1 LIGAPKPP
9 PSSGGEQTEAR
20 GEHSGE
26 SRVNWRSNKPT
37 GRGMAMIDESD
48 RLIGLIYEGI
58 TDDFHWDAALERVAA
73 FVGAIGV
80 GLGMQ
85 DMESHQFRGLASH
98 GIDLDLSDRYR
109 RLAPTNKIW
118 IEIGRRRQ
126 PLTDRMVMPKA
137 DFLRSELYADWF
149 RPQGF
154 QGMMAAPALFKNKA
168 SVVLVT
174 FRDRRREDFERADLK
189 KIRGLAYHF
198 GQALNMRVDRE
209 RAEQEFAAAKMVL
222 DQIPDAIL
230 FVDRM
235 VRLKHVNKVGQITLD
250 KGTVIRR
257 LHNGR
262 LEIRDRRADQLLA
275 ALISEARG
283 GELRLSGGELGRFVI
298 RVQLCMRGAAGNDTG
313 IMIIR
318 IIDLARNGKAPT
330 AARVRECLGLSLR
343 QSEIISELAKGG
355 TEATVAQKLGIKES
369 TVHEHIRRVYDKLE
383 LGSRAELIALL
394 ARVNFDITSL
404 S

>member
-1 LIGAPKPP
+1 
-9 PSSGGEQTEAR
+9 
-20 GEHSGE
+20 
-26 SRVNWRSNKPT
+26 
-37 GRGMAMIDESD
+37 MIDESD

-58 TDDFHWDAALERVAA
+58 ADDFHWGAVLERVAA
-73 FVGAIGV
+73 FVGAVGV

-85 DMESHQFRGLASH
+85 DMESHQFRGLASR

-118 IEIGRRRQ
+118 IEIGRCHQ

-137 DFLRSELYADWF
+137 AFLRSELYADWF
-149 RPQGF
+149 KPHGF
-154 QGMMAAPALFKNKA
+154 HGVMAAPALFKNKA

-174 FRDRRREDFERADLK
+174 FRDKGREDFERADLK
-189 KIRGLAYHF
+189 KISGLAYHF
-198 GQALNMRVDRE
+198 GRALSMRADRE
-209 RAEQEFAAAKMVL
+209 QTEQELVAAKTVL
-222 DQIPDAIL
+222 DEIPDAIL

-257 LHNGR
+257 LLNGR

-298 RVQLCMRGAAGNDTG
+298 RVQPCMRGAGGSDNG

-318 IIDLARNGKAPT
+318 IIDLGRNSEPPT
-330 AARVRECLGLSLR
+330 AARLRECLGLSLR
-343 QSEIISELAKGG
+343 QSDVIFELARGG

-383 LGSRAELIALL
+383 LGSRAELIAVL

>member
-1 LIGAPKPP
+1 
-9 PSSGGEQTEAR
+9 
-20 GEHSGE
+20 
-26 SRVNWRSNKPT
+26 
-37 GRGMAMIDESD
+37 MIDESD

-58 TDDFHWDAALERVAA
+58 ADDFHWGAVLERVAA
-73 FVGAIGV
+73 FVGAVGV

-85 DMESHQFRGLASH
+85 DMESHQFRGLASR

-118 IEIGRRRQ
+118 IEIGRCHQ

-137 DFLRSELYADWF
+137 AFLRSELYADWF
-149 RPQGF
+149 KPHGF
-154 QGMMAAPALFKNKA
+154 HGVMAAPALFKNKA

-174 FRDRRREDFERADLK
+174 FRDKGREDFERTDLK
-189 KIRGLAYHF
+189 KISGLAYHF
-198 GQALNMRVDRE
+198 GRALSMRADRE
-209 RAEQEFAAAKMVL
+209 QTEQELVAAKTVL
-222 DQIPDAIL
+222 DEIPDAIL

-257 LHNGR
+257 LLNGR

-298 RVQLCMRGAAGNDTG
+298 RVQPCMRGAGGSDNG

-318 IIDLARNGKAPT
+318 IIDLGRNSEPPT
-330 AARVRECLGLSLR
+330 AARLRECLGLSLR
-343 QSEIISELAKGG
+343 QSDVIFELARGG
-355 TEATVAQKLGIKES
+355 TEPTVAQKLGIKES

-383 LGSRAELIALL
+383 LGSRAELIAVL